1 MEKRKRKEKKK
12 IKNGKK
18 DKENHNAKKI
28 DCKTVDNKQKA
39 AERNKN
45 KKNEEKCPTYSLFIY
60 VIYVFVNLLICS
72 VKLVCNQF
80 VSR

>member
-1 MEKRKRKEKKK
+1 MEKRKRKE
-12 IKNGKK
+12 IMNGKK

-45 KKNEEKCPTYSLFIY
+45 KKNK
-60 VIYVFVNLLICS
+60 
-72 VKLVCNQF
+72 
-80 VSR
+80 

>member
-45 KKNEEKCPTYSLFIY
+45 KQKK
-60 VIYVFVNLLICS
+60 
-72 VKLVCNQF
+72 
-80 VSR
+80 

>member
-28 DCKTVDNKQKA
+28 INKKQLKETKT
-39 AERNKN
+39 
-45 KKNEEKCPTYSLFIY
+45 KKNEEKCPTYSLSIY